1 MALNFSSPVFL
12 FGLLG
17 ISIPVLIHLLTRR
30 QQTHI
35 KFSAVYLLM
44 QSQKR
49 SIKRSQ
55 PNKFLLLLL
64 RCLAI
69 AFLSLGLAH
78 PLYSLGTSNPSLSIT
93 PSANAI
99 ILDDSYSM
107 GWKSANANIFNNA
120 KTLASRTINEL
131 ADGSSVYLILTS
143 APNKLVEG
151 SGDNPKNLLKKLK
164 FTEPS
169 FLNADIGSSFSTAIE
184 ALESS
189 KFKEK
194 RIYVITDG
202 DKNAWEDSKFSDVG
216 DRLNSV
222 LTTVFDLNS
231 LRKGINQ
238 AAINNLETRQEYL
251 TNSKFV
257 RVKAEIANLSE
268 KKSVEKLSV
277 GLHVNEKVISE
288 STVHIDS
295 NSTAIKEFSFPQFGI
310 EPAIGFVELE
320 DDALTADNRSFFA
333 YRPNRKIPVLAVDGD
348 PKTVATQ
355 SETFYLERALN
366 PFYGSHSDIEPA
378 VSTLEELPSREL
390 QNFSVIFLCNVR
402 ELPPG
407 YEYELE
413 RFVNAGGSLFISL
426 GDQVD
431 PKFYNEKL
439 GNLIP
444 VVIQNINQAIAPTDE
459 FKLSFKT
466 SDHPVFDGFEEKI
479 IQEMET
485 IRFNS
490 FFKVEPRVDA
500 DFNIPLRF
508 SDGTIAVVETQF
520 GKGKVILFVSTTDR
534 DWNDFPIQPTFLPW
548 IQRWVKYAA
557 HGLNT
562 FSQGNL
568 LPGAPFSW
576 KGNLDQ
582 NYWIKSPDNKTH
594 YFKNSEN
601 KFLNTFRP
609 GVYRI
614 FSNPQSTDDSP
625 QQTSTNYPSLP
636 PEAELVGTFSV
647 NIDSR
652 ESQSK
657 NITENEIKT
666 LLPSTNLSLIKN
678 YNDLERPT
686 NPTATPLTIP
696 LLLMAAFSL
705 CLEGL
710 VIRRE

>member
-1 MALNFSSPVFL
+1 MALNFSSPIFL
-12 FGLLG
+12 FGLLAA
-17 ISIPVLIHLLTRR
+17 SIPVLIHLLTRR

-55 PNKFLLLLL
+55 PNKLLLLLL

-78 PLYSLGTSNPSLSIT
+78 PLYSLGTSNSSLPTT

-99 ILDDSYSM
+99 IIDDSYSM
-107 GWKSANANIFNNA
+107 GWKSEKSNVFKYAIDAASKIIDQ
-120 KTLASRTINEL
+120 LAE
-131 ADGSSVYLILTS
+131 GSSTYLILTS
-143 APNKLVEG
+143 DPDKLVEG
-151 SGDNPKNLLKKLK
+151 SGDNSKTLLKKLK
-164 FTEPS
+164 FTQPS
-169 FLNADIGSSFSTAIE
+169 FLNADIGSSFSTAME

-189 KFKEK
+189 KLKEK

-202 DKNAWEDSKFSDVG
+202 DKNAWDDSKFSDIN

-222 LTTVFDLNS
+222 TTTIFDLNF
-231 LRKGINQ
+231 LRKGINK
-238 AAINNLETRQEYL
+238 AAINNLETRQEFL

-257 RVKAEIANLSE
+257 RVKTKIVNLSE
-268 KKSVEKLSV
+268 KKSIEKLSV
-277 GLHVNEKVISE
+277 GLHVNGKVISE
-288 STVHIDS
+288 SSIHIDA

-310 EPAIGFVELE
+310 EPSIGFVELE
-320 DDALTADNRSFFA
+320 DDALIADNRNFFA
-333 YRPNRKIPVLAVDGD
+333 YRSNQKIPVLAVDGD

-366 PFYGSHSDIEPA
+366 PFYGSHSDIEPS
-378 VSTLEELPSREL
+378 VSTLEELPSRDL

-407 YEYELE
+407 YEFELE
-413 RFVNAGGSLFISL
+413 QFVNAGGSLFISL
-426 GDQVD
+426 GDQVE

-439 GNLIP
+439 GNLLP
-444 VVIQNINQAIAPTDE
+444 VVIQNINQALNPKDQ
-459 FKLSFKT
+459 FKLSFKKT
-466 SDHPVFDGFEEKI
+466 DHPVLKGFEEKI
-479 IQEMET
+479 VREMEA
-485 IRFNS
+485 IKFNS
-490 FFKVEPRVDA
+490 FFKVEPRIDA
-500 DFNIPLRF
+500 NFKIPLRF
-508 SDGTIAVVETQF
+508 SDGTAAAVETQF
-520 GKGKVILFVSTTDR
+520 GKGKVILFVSTADR

-557 HGLNT
+557 HSLDT

-568 LPGAPFSW
+568 LPGTPFFW

-582 NYWIKSPDNKTH
+582 NYWIQSPDNKTH
-594 YFKNSEN
+594 YFKNPEDG
-601 KFLNTFRP
+601 FPNTFRP
-609 GVYRI
+609 GIYRI
-614 FSNPQSTDDSP
+614 FSNPK
-625 QQTSTNYPSLP
+625 STNLPQKNSINYPNLP

-652 ESQSK
+652 ESQSE

-666 LLPSTNLSLIKN
+666 ILPLANLVLIKN
-678 YNDLERPT
+678 YNELEQPT
-686 NPTATPLTIP
+686 NSAATPLAMP
-696 LLLMAAFSL
+696 LLLMAAFAL

-710 VIRRE
+710 LLRRE

>member
-1 MALNFSSPVFL
+1 MALNFSSPIFL
-12 FGLLG
+12 FGLLAV
-17 ISIPVLIHLLTRR
+17 SIPILIHLLTRR

-55 PNKFLLLLL
+55 PNKLLLLLL

-69 AFLSLGLAH
+69 ACLSLGLAH
-78 PLYSLGTSNPSLSIT
+78 PLYNFGASNASLPTT
-93 PSANAI
+93 PSANVI

-107 GWKSANANIFNNA
+107 GWKSEKNSVFKHAIDIASKVINQL
-120 KTLASRTINEL
+120 TEGSLA
-131 ADGSSVYLILTS
+131 YLILTS
-143 APNKLVEG
+143 NPSKLAEG
-151 SGDNPKNLLKKLK
+151 SGDNPEVLLKKLK
-164 FTEPS
+164 FVKPS
-169 FLNADIGSSFSTAIE
+169 FFYADIGSSFSTALE
-184 ALESS
+184 TLESS
-189 KFKEK
+189 TFKEK

-202 DKNAWEDSKFSDVG
+202 DKNAWDDSKFSDIN

-222 LTTVFDLNS
+222 ITTIFDLS
-231 LRKGINQ
+231 FLRNGINK
-238 AAINNLETRQEYL
+238 AAINNLETRQEFL

-257 RVKAEIANLSE
+257 RVKTEIVNFSK
-268 KKSVEKLSV
+268 KKSIEKLSV
-277 GLHVNEKVISE
+277 KLNVNEKIISE
-288 STVHIDS
+288 SSIHIDA
-295 NSTAIKEFSFPQFGI
+295 NTTGIKEFSFPQFGI

-320 DDALTADNRSFFA
+320 DDALTADNQSFFA
-333 YRPNRKIPVLAVDGD
+333 YRPNRKISVLAVDGD

-378 VSTLEELPSREL
+378 VSTLEELPSRNLE
-390 QNFSVIFLCNVR
+390 NFSVIFLCNVR

-407 YEYELE
+407 YEFELE
-413 RFVNAGGSLFISL
+413 QFVNAGGSLFISL

-444 VVIQNINQAIAPTDE
+444 VIIQNINQAQNPKDE
-459 FKLSFKT
+459 FKLSLKNT
-466 SDHPVFDGFEEKI
+466 NHPVLEGFEEKI
-479 IQEMET
+479 VREMEA

-490 FFKVEPRVDA
+490 FFKVEPRIDA
-500 DFNIPLRF
+500 KLNIPLQF
-508 SDGTIAVVETQF
+508 SDGSAAAIETQF
-520 GKGKVILFVSTTDR
+520 GKGKVILFVSTADR

-568 LPGAPFSW
+568 LPGESFFW

-582 NYWIKSPDNKTH
+582 DYWIQSPDNKTH
-594 YFKNSEN
+594 YFKNPEN
-601 KFLNTFRP
+601 GFSNTSRP

-614 FSNPQSTDDSP
+614 FSNSKPTSP
-625 QQTSTNYPSLP
+625 SQKVLANYPKLS
-636 PEAELVGTFSV
+636 PEAKLVGTFSV

-652 ESQSK
+652 ESQSEK
-657 NITENEIKT
+657 ITENEIK
-666 LLPSTNLSLIKN
+666 LILPLASLVLIKN
-678 YNDLERPT
+678 YNELEKPT
-686 NPTATPLTIP
+686 NSTATPLTLP
-696 LLLMAAFSL
+696 LLLMAALSL

-710 VIRRE
+710 VLRRD

>member
-1 MALNFSSPVFL
+1 MSLNFSSPIFL
-12 FGLLG
+12 YGLLAA
-17 ISIPVLIHLLTRR
+17 SIPILIHLLTRR

-55 PNKFLLLLL
+55 PNKLLLLLL

-69 AFLSLGLAH
+69 AFLSLGLAY
-78 PLYSLGTSNPSLSIT
+78 PLYSLGTSNTSLSIT
-93 PSANAI
+93 PSTNVI
-99 ILDDSYSM
+99 ILDNSYSM
-107 GWKSANANIFNNA
+107 GWKSEKNNVFKHA
-120 KTLASRTINEL
+120 VDITSKVIDQLTE
-131 ADGSSVYLILTS
+131 GSSAYLILTS
-143 APNKLVEG
+143 NPSKLAEG
-151 SGDNPKNLLKKLK
+151 SGDNPKGLLKKLK
-164 FTEPS
+164 FVKPS
-169 FLNADIGSSFSTAIE
+169 FFNADIGSAFTTALE
-184 ALESS
+184 TLESS

-202 DKNAWEDSKFSDVG
+202 DKNAWDESKFSDIN
-216 DRLNSV
+216 DRLNSIA
-222 LTTVFDLNS
+222 TTIFDLS
-231 LRKGINQ
+231 FLRKGINK
-238 AAINNLETRQEYL
+238 AAINNLETRQEFL

-257 RVKAEIANLSE
+257 RVKTEIVSFSQ
-268 KKSVEKLSV
+268 KKSIEKLSV
-277 GLHVNEKVISE
+277 KLHVNEKIISE
-288 STVHIDS
+288 SSVHIDAK
-295 NSTAIKEFSFPQFGI
+295 STAIKEFSFPQFGI

-320 DDALTADNRSFFA
+320 DDALTADNQSFFA

-366 PFYGSHSDIEPA
+366 PFYGSYSDIEPA
-378 VSTLEELPSREL
+378 VSTLEELSSINL

-407 YEYELE
+407 YEFELE
-413 RFVNAGGSLFISL
+413 QFVNAGGSLFISL

-444 VVIQNINQAIAPTDE
+444 VVIQNINQAQNHEDE
-459 FKLSFKT
+459 LKLSFKKT
-466 SDHPVFDGFEEKI
+466 AHPVLEGFEEKI
-479 IQEMET
+479 VREMEA

-490 FFKVEPRVDA
+490 FFKVEPRMDA
-500 DFNIPLRF
+500 KFNIPLRF
-508 SDGTIAVVETQF
+508 SDGTAAAVETQF
-520 GKGKVILFVSTTDR
+520 GKGKVILFVSTADR

-568 LPGAPFSW
+568 LPGAPFFW

-582 NYWIKSPDNKTH
+582 NYWIQSPDNKTH
-594 YFKNSEN
+594 YFKNPEN
-601 KFLNTFRP
+601 GFSNTSRP

-614 FSNPQSTDDSP
+614 FSNPI
-625 QQTSTNYPSLP
+625 STNPSQKALVNYPKLP

-647 NIDSR
+647 NIDLR
-652 ESQSK
+652 ESQSVK
-657 NITENEIKT
+657 ITENEIKKI
-666 LLPSTNLSLIKN
+666 LPLANIVLIKN
-678 YNDLERPT
+678 YNELEKPT
-686 NPTATPLTIP
+686 NSTAIPLTMP
-696 LLLMAAFSL
+696 LLLLAALSL

-710 VIRRE
+710 VVRRE

>member
-1 MALNFSSPVFL
+1 MALNFSSPIFL

-17 ISIPVLIHLLTRR
+17 VSIPILIHLLTRR

-55 PNKFLLLLL
+55 PNKLLLLLL

-78 PLYSLGTSNPSLSIT
+78 PLYSLGTSDTSLPTT
-93 PSANAI
+93 PSANVI
-99 ILDDSYSM
+99 IVDDSYSM
-107 GWKSANANIFNNA
+107 GWKSEKNNVFKHA
-120 KTLASRTINEL
+120 IDIAYKVIDQLTEGSLA
-131 ADGSSVYLILTS
+131 YLILTS
-143 APNKLVEG
+143 NPSKLAEG
-151 SGDNPKNLLKKLK
+151 SGDNPEALLKKLK
-164 FTEPS
+164 FIKPS
-169 FLNADIGSSFSTAIE
+169 FFNADIGSSFSTALE

-194 RIYVITDG
+194 QIFVITDG
-202 DKNAWEDSKFSDVG
+202 DKNAWDDSKFSDIN

-222 LTTVFDLNS
+222 KTTIFDFNF
-231 LRKGINQ
+231 LREGANK
-238 AAINNLETRQEYL
+238 AAINSLETRQEFL

-257 RVKAEIANLSE
+257 RVKTEIVNLSK
-268 KKSVEKLSV
+268 KKSIEKLSV
-277 GLHVNEKVISE
+277 KLQVNEKIISE
-288 STVHIDS
+288 DSIHIDS
-295 NSTAIKEFSFPQFGI
+295 NSTAIKEFSFPQLGT
-310 EPAIGFVELE
+310 EPAIGFVKLE
-320 DDALTADNRSFFA
+320 DDALTADNQSFFA

-366 PFYGSHSDIEPA
+366 PFYNSHSDIEPA
-378 VSTLEELPSREL
+378 VSTLEELPSRDL

-407 YEYELE
+407 YEFELE
-413 RFVNAGGSLFISL
+413 QFVNAGGSLFISL

-444 VVIQNINQAIAPTDE
+444 VVIQNINQARNLKDE
-459 FKLSFKT
+459 FNLTFKQT
-466 SDHPVFDGFEEKI
+466 DHPVLQGFEEKI
-479 IQEMET
+479 VREMEA

-490 FFKVEPRVDA
+490 FFKVEPRIDTKF
-500 DFNIPLRF
+500 DIPLRF
-508 SDGTIAVVETQF
+508 SDGTAAAVEAQF
-520 GKGKVILFVSTTDR
+520 GKGKVILFVSTADR

-568 LPGAPFSW
+568 FPGESFFW
-576 KGNLDQ
+576 KGDLDQ
-582 NYWIKSPDNKTH
+582 NYWIQSPDNKTH
-594 YFKNSEN
+594 YFKNPEN
-601 KFLNTFRP
+601 GFSNTSRP

-614 FSNPQSTDDSP
+614 FSNPKPTNPSKKVLV
-625 QQTSTNYPSLP
+625 NYPNLP
-636 PEAELVGTFSV
+636 PGAELAGTFSV

-652 ESQSK
+652 ESLSEK
-657 NITENEIKT
+657 ITENEIKKI
-666 LLPSTNLSLIKN
+666 LPLVNLVLIRN
-678 YNDLERPT
+678 HNELEKPT
-686 NPTATPLTIP
+686 NPTATPLTMP
-696 LLLMAAFSL
+696 LLLMAALSL

-710 VIRRE
+710 VVRRE

>member
-1 MALNFSSPVFL
+1 MALNFSSPIFL

-17 ISIPVLIHLLTRR
+17 IFIPVLIHLLTKR

-35 KFSAVYLLM
+35 KFSAVYLLL

-64 RCLAI
+64 RCLAV

-78 PLYSLGTSNPSLSIT
+78 PLYSLGNSNRSLSIT
-93 PSANAI
+93 PSANVI

-107 GWKSANANIFNNA
+107 GWKSTNNIVFDEA
-120 KTLASRTINEL
+120 KNLVSQTINQL
-131 ADGSSVYLILTS
+131 TKGSSVYLILTS
-143 APNKLVEG
+143 NPNKLVEG
-151 SGDNPKNLLKKLK
+151 SGDNPITLLKKLK
-164 FTEPS
+164 FAEPS
-169 FLNADIGSSFSTAIE
+169 FLSADIGSSFSTAIE

-202 DKNAWEDSKFSDVG
+202 DKNAWKDSKFSDIG
-216 DRLNSV
+216 GRLNSV
-222 LTTVFDLNS
+222 MTTVFDLSS
-231 LRKGINQ
+231 LRKGINR
-238 AAINNLETRQEYL
+238 AGINNLETRQEFL

-257 RVKAEIANLSE
+257 RVKTKIENFSE
-268 KKSVEKLSV
+268 KNSIEKLSV
-277 GLHVNEKVISE
+277 RLRVNEKIISE
-288 STVHIDS
+288 SPLHIDA
-295 NSTAIKEFSFPQFGI
+295 NSIAVKEFSFPQFGI
-310 EPAIGFVELE
+310 EPAIGYVELE
-320 DDALTADNRSFFA
+320 NDALMADNKNFFA

-378 VSTLEELPSREL
+378 VSTLEELPSRDL

-402 ELPPG
+402 ELPPS
-407 YEYELE
+407 YEFELE
-413 RFVNAGGSLFISL
+413 RFVNAGGSLFVSL
-426 GDQVD
+426 GDQID

-444 VVIQNINQAIAPTDE
+444 VVIQNINQAIDPTDE
-459 FKLSFKT
+459 FKLSFKAT
-466 SDHPVFDGFEEKI
+466 DHPVFEGFEEKI
-479 IQEMET
+479 IREMEA

-500 DFNIPLRF
+500 NFNIPLRF
-508 SDGTIAVVETQF
+508 SDGTIAAVETQF
-520 GKGKVILFVSTTDR
+520 GKGKVILFVSTADR

-568 LPGAPFSW
+568 LPGTPFSW
-576 KGNLDQ
+576 EGNLNQ
-582 NYWIKSPDNKTH
+582 TYWIQSPDNKVY
-594 YFKNSEN
+594 YFKNSEK

-614 FSNPQSTDDSP
+614 FSNPQSTDDST
-625 QQTSTNYPSLP
+625 QQTLTNPPSLP

-652 ESQSK
+652 ESHSE
-657 NITENEIKT
+657 NITENEINT
-666 LLPSTNLSLIKN
+666 LLPSTNLTLVKN
-678 YNDLERPT
+678 YNNLEKPN

-696 LLLMAAFSL
+696 LLLMAALSL
-705 CLEGL
+705 CLEGF
-710 VIRRE
+710 VVRRE

>member
-1 MALNFSSPVFL
+1 MALNFSSPIFL
-12 FGLLG
+12 FGLLAV
-17 ISIPVLIHLLTRR
+17 SIPVLIHLLTQR

-35 KFSAVYLLM
+35 KFSAVYLLT

-78 PLYSLGTSNPSLSIT
+78 PLYSLGTSSSPST
-93 PSANAI
+93 AAPSANAI

-107 GWKSANANIFNNA
+107 GWKSEKNNVFKYA
-120 KTLASRTINEL
+120 TDTASQIISQLAE
-131 ADGSSVYLILTS
+131 GSSTHLILTS
-143 APNKLVEG
+143 TPNKPVKG
-151 SGDNPKNLLKKLK
+151 SGDDAKVLLKKLK
-164 FTEPS
+164 FAQPS
-169 FLNADIGSSFSTAIE
+169 FLTSDIGSSLSTAIE

-194 RIYVITDG
+194 RLYIITDG
-202 DKNAWEDSKFSDVG
+202 DKNAWDDSKFSDIG

-222 LTTVFDLNS
+222 ITTVINLNL
-231 LRKGINQ
+231 LRKGINK
-238 AAINNLETRQEYL
+238 AAIKNLEIRQEFL
-251 TNSKFV
+251 TNSKFM
-257 RVKAEIANLSE
+257 RVKTEIVNLSE
-268 KKSVEKLSV
+268 KKSIENLTV
-277 GLHVNEKVISE
+277 GLHVNEKTISE
-288 STVHIDS
+288 SSVHIDV
-295 NSTAIKEFSFPQFGI
+295 NSTGIKEFSFPQLGI
-310 EPAIGFVELE
+310 EPAIGFVKLE
-320 DDALTADNRSFFA
+320 DDALLTDNRNFFA
-333 YRPNRKIPVLAVDGD
+333 YRPNQKISVLAVDGD

-378 VSTLEELPSREL
+378 VSTLEELPSRDL
-390 QNFSVIFLCNVR
+390 QNFSVVFLCNVR
-402 ELPPG
+402 ELPPS
-407 YEYELE
+407 YEFELE

-444 VVIQNINQAIAPTDE
+444 VVIQNINQSQNLNDE
-459 FKLSFKT
+459 FKLSFKET
-466 SDHPVFDGFEEKI
+466 NHPVLVGFEEKI
-479 IQEMET
+479 IREMEA

-490 FFKVEPRVDA
+490 FFKVESRVERDL
-500 DFNIPLRF
+500 NIPLRF
-508 SDGTIAVVETQF
+508 SDGTPAVIETKF
-520 GKGKVILFVSTTDR
+520 GEGKVILFVSTADR

-548 IQRWVKYAA
+548 VQRWVKYAA
-557 HGLNT
+557 DGLDT

-568 LPGAPFSW
+568 LPGTPFFW
-576 KGNLDQ
+576 ERNQDKIF
-582 NYWIKSPDNKTH
+582 WIQSPDNKVH
-594 YFKNSEN
+594 YFKNPEKGFS
-601 KFLNTFRP
+601 KTFRP

-614 FSNPQSTDDSP
+614 FSNSK
-625 QQTSTNYPSLP
+625 PSNASQKTVVNPSNLP
-636 PEAELVGTFSV
+636 PGAELVGTFSV

-657 NITENEIKT
+657 NILENEIKS
-666 LLPSTNLSLIKN
+666 LLPSANLILIKN
-678 YNDLERPT
+678 YNELKKSTDT
-686 NPTATPLTIP
+686 AATPLTLP
-696 LLLMAAFSL
+696 LLLMAAFCL

-710 VIRRE
+710 VLRRE